1 MVVAHTMTSISD
13 KQQLLERLRA
23 SEQAF
28 LAAINVSEAA
38 AAVSPAEG
46 CWSIRQ
52 VTEHLIL
59 VEAGTLKR
67 LREASANA
75 NPPDMA
81 RDELVLKAAID
92 RSTPRNAP
100 ERARPTDR
108 FLSLTEARSELQQRR
123 QESIAFVASDTEDMR
138 KKWVNHPLGDMDG
151 HQLVLLLCQH
161 MHRHVM
167 QIDEIKQSAAYRAAS
182 NQKAAS

>member
-1 MVVAHTMTSISD
+1 MTSTTD
-13 KQQLLERLRA
+13 KQQLLDRLRD

-28 LAAINVSEAA
+28 LAAINVSEDQAV
-38 AAVSPAEG
+38 VSPAEG
-46 CWSIRQ
+46 RWSIRQ
-52 VTEHLIL
+52 VTEHLAL
-59 VEAGTLKR
+59 VESGTLKR

-81 RDELVLKAAID
+81 RDEVVLKAAID

-108 FLSLTEARSELQQRR
+108 FLSLTEARAELHQRR
-123 QESIAFVASDTEDMR
+123 QESVAFVASDSEDMR

-161 MHRHVM
+161 MHRHVS
-167 QIDEIKQSAAYRAAS
+167 QIDEIKQSAAYHAVS